1 MKVGNILLVSAFFPP
16 SIGGP
21 ATFIAAI
28 GKEFEEK
35 GYEVAYANL
44 EPYKKFSR
52 LTQTFLFL
60 RDMWERIGD
69 ADRVLI
75 ADTWSVLIPA
85 VWVCRL
91 RNKKYTVRIGGDY
104 VWEMYIARTKERLQL
119 SAFYTVSRGLSY
131 KERFSY
137 FLIRKTLARA
147 EMVIFNTNWQRE
159 IWEKPYNLE
168 KTKTGVVQNSLVT
181 GIVPYAWKNG
191 MQKIMRCPVRAS
203 EFKNVKTL
211 KKVWDTLSQDYPD
224 VTLSFEYIHPE
235 KRADILAQT
244 YAVIQPSVSDV
255 APNLICESVASGCPF
270 ICTADT
276 GIRELF
282 PKGLGFYFETSD
294 EDSIRQGLQ
303 MMLNESFHNEQVQKL
318 AVCKISRTYEMLA
331 EEYRQLWNKI

>member
-28 GKEFEEK
+28 GKEFQKK
-35 GYEVAYANL
+35 GYEVTYTNL

-52 LTQTFLFL
+52 LKQTFLFL

-85 VWVCRL
+85 AWICRL

-119 SAFYTVSRGLSY
+119 STFYTTSPELSY
-131 KERFSY
+131 KEKLSY
-137 FLIRKTLARA
+137 FLIRAALARA
-147 EMVIFNTNWQRE
+147 ERVIFNTNWQRE
-159 IWEKPYNLE
+159 IWKKPYNLE
-168 KTKTGVVQNSLVT
+168 RVKMGVVQNALVT
-181 GIVPYAWKNG
+181 GIVPYAWNSTFP
-191 MQKIMRCPVRAS
+191 KIIRCPVRAS
-203 EFKNVKTL
+203 EFKNVNTF
-211 KKVWDTLSQDYPD
+211 KKVWDTLSQNYPD
-224 VTLSFEYIHPE
+224 TVLSFEYIHPE
-235 KRADILAQT
+235 KRAEILSQT
-244 YAVIQPSVSDV
+244 YAVIQPSISDV

-282 PKGLGFYFETSD
+282 PKDIGLYFETSD
-294 EDSIRQGLQ
+294 ESSIQKGLE
-303 MMLNESFHNEQVQKL
+303 MILDESIHNEQVQKL
-318 AVCKISRTYEMLA
+318 AACKVARTYEVLA
-331 EEYRQLWNKI
+331 KEYCELWNKI